1 MTVPSRWRLGEKGEF
16 YALPDPVKP
25 AIGLLLPGELQ
36 QLLDEA
42 KTHPGMDGGK
52 RRAFLRLYFSQAF
65 PCPIDK
71 QGRMVLPAEMC
82 SKMGLEKEVVL
93 VGTGTRI
100 EVWSPE
106 CWEAERA
113 ESEAEFKSAAD
124 LLGL

>member
-1 MTVPSRWRLGEKGEF
+1 
-16 YALPDPVKP
+16 LPDPVKP
-25 AIGLLLPGELQ
+25 AIGLLLPSELE
-36 QLLDEA
+36 QLLDDA
-42 KTHPGMDGGK
+42 KSHPGIDGSK
-52 RRAFLRLYFSQAF
+52 RRAFMRRYFSQAF

-82 SKMGLEKEVVL
+82 SKIGLEKEVVL

-106 CWEAERA
+106 AWSVEQGA
-113 ESEAEFKSAAD
+113 SEADFKAAAD